1 MMISN
6 VWHRKT
12 VLFLAFLLQGLMATV
27 AHAVGVGGSDM
38 YQWSVELRR
47 YISNETGKAPVAYL
61 WVPEGCKQVKAVML
75 SQQNMTEEAIYKNP
89 RFQAQMKKLGVAMV
103 WVAPAFNNNWD
114 PASGAQGIFE
124 EMMTNLADNSG
135 HAEIAKAPIIP
146 LGHSAQATFPWN
158 FAAWNPNRTLCIIS
172 FHGDAPR
179 TNLCGYG
186 AANVEWGRNRNID
199 GIPGLMIEGEYEWW
213 EARVN
218 PALAFRMMYPES
230 CISFLCDT
238 GRGHFDCGDRT
249 AMYLAKFIQKALE
262 QRLDGDRTVS
272 EKDSNGIVKLKK
284 LNPKDGYLAERF
296 HSDMIGTDGADK
308 GKAPENAN
316 ASRPQPAPYAQ
327 YKGDK
332 HDAFWYF
339 DKEMAELTEARYQE
353 TVGKKV
359 QYVGFEY
366 QDKLIP
372 FNEKAQGGMQIKIE
386 DTVDA
391 SAEKASIKNKKAIRI
406 HLKAVYTDASHSV
419 LSNVH
424 GKKVPHIEVICGPLK
439 KINDTT
445 FEVYPY
451 EAGWDNPR
459 RSFTAW
465 LVSVADADG
474 EYKGAVQPLRI
485 DLPASICKGL

>member
-1 MMISN
+1 MM
-6 VWHRKT
+6 KT
-12 VLFLAFLLQGLMATV
+12 RIMMRVSVLAIALVMQGLVSV
-27 AHAVGVGGSDM
+27 AHAVGVGGSGM
-38 YQWSVELRR
+38 FQWSVELRR

-89 RFQAQMKKLGVAMV
+89 RFQAKMKKLGVAMV

-114 PASGAQGIFE
+114 PNSGAQNIFE
-124 EMMTNLADNSG
+124 ELMANLADNSG
-135 HAEIAKAPIIP
+135 HLEIAKAPMIP

-158 FAAWNPNRTLCIIS
+158 FAAWNPDRTLCIIS

-179 TNLCGYG
+179 TNLCGYV

-199 GIPGLMIEGEYEWW
+199 GIPGLMVEGEYEWW

-249 AMYLAKFIQKALE
+249 ADYIAKFIQKSLE
-262 QRLDGDRTVS
+262 QRLNADGSLR
-272 EKDSNGIVKLKK
+272 K
-284 LNPKDGYLAERF
+284 LNPKGSYLAERF

-316 ASRPQPAPYAQ
+316 TSRPQPAPYAL

-339 DKEMAELTEARYQE
+339 DKEMAELTEARYKE
-353 TVGKKV
+353 TAGKKV

-366 QDKLIP
+366 QGKLIS

-386 DTVDA
+386 DA
-391 SAEKASIKNKKAIRI
+391 SSENSSSVNANSKEKKAIRI
-406 HLKAVYTDASHSV
+406 HLKAVYTDASHNA
-419 LSNVH
+419 LSNAH
-424 GKKVPHIEVICGPLK
+424 GKKAPYIEVICGPLK

-465 LVSVADADG
+465 VVAVADADG
-474 EYKGAVQPLRI
+474 NYKGAVQPLRI
-485 DLPASICKGL
+485 DLPKSICE

>member
-1 MMISN
+1 MM
-6 VWHRKT
+6 KT
-12 VLFLAFLLQGLMATV
+12 RIMMRVSVLAIALVMQGLVSV
-27 AHAVGVGGSDM
+27 AHAVGVGGSGM
-38 YQWSVELRR
+38 FQWSVELRR

-89 RFQAQMKKLGVAMV
+89 RFQAKMKKLGVAMV

-114 PASGAQGIFE
+114 PNSGAQNIFE
-124 EMMTNLADNSG
+124 ELMANLADNSG
-135 HAEIAKAPIIP
+135 HLEIAKAPMIP

-158 FAAWNPNRTLCIIS
+158 FAAWNPDRTLCIIS

-199 GIPGLMIEGEYEWW
+199 GIPGLMVEGEYEWW

-218 PALAFRMMYPES
+218 PALAFRIMYPES

-249 AMYLAKFIQKALE
+249 ADYIAKFIQKSLE
-262 QRLDGDRTVS
+262 QRLNADGSLR
-272 EKDSNGIVKLKK
+272 K
-284 LNPKDGYLAERF
+284 LNPKGGYLAERF

-316 ASRPQPAPYAQ
+316 TSRPQPAPYAL

-339 DKEMAELTEARYQE
+339 DKEMAELTEARYKE
-353 TVGKKV
+353 TAGKKV

-366 QDKLIP
+366 QGKLIS

-386 DTVDA
+386 DA
-391 SAEKASIKNKKAIRI
+391 SSENSSSVNANSKEKKAIRI
-406 HLKAVYTDASHSV
+406 HLKAVYTDASHNV
-419 LSNVH
+419 LSSVH

-465 LVSVADADG
+465 VVAVADADG
-474 EYKGAVQPLRI
+474 NYKGAVQPLRI
-485 DLPASICKGL
+485 DLPKSICE

>member
-1 MMISN
+1 MM
-6 VWHRKT
+6 KT
-12 VLFLAFLLQGLMATV
+12 RIMMRVSVLAIALVMQGLFVFV
-27 AHAVGVGGSDM
+27 AHAVGVGGSGM
-38 YQWSVELRR
+38 FQWSVELRR

-61 WVPEGCKQVKAVML
+61 WVPEGCKNVKAVIL

-89 RFQAQMKKLGVAMV
+89 RFQAKMKKLGVAMV

-114 PASGAQGIFE
+114 PASGVQGIFE
-124 EMMTNLADNSG
+124 EMMTNLADQSG

-158 FAAWNPNRTLCIIS
+158 FAAWNPDRTLCIIS

-199 GIPGLMIEGEYEWW
+199 GIPGLMVEGEYEWW

-249 AMYLAKFIQKALE
+249 ADYIAKFIQKSLE
-262 QRLDGDRTVS
+262 QRLNADGSLR
-272 EKDSNGIVKLKK
+272 K
-284 LNPKDGYLAERF
+284 LNPKEGYLAERF

-316 ASRPQPAPYAQ
+316 ASRPQPAPYAL

-353 TVGKKV
+353 TAGKKV

-366 QDKLIP
+366 QDKLIS

-386 DTVDA
+386 DT
-391 SAEKASIKNKKAIRI
+391 SSEKASSENTSSVNASSKDKKVIRL
-406 HLKAVYTDASHSV
+406 HLKAVYSDASHNA
-419 LSNVH
+419 LSNAH
-424 GKKVPHIEVICGPLK
+424 GKKAPYIEVICGPLK

-465 LVSVADADG
+465 VVAVADADG
-474 EYKGAVQPLRI
+474 NYKGAVQPLRI
-485 DLPASICKGL
+485 DLPKSICE

>member
-1 MMISN
+1 MM
-6 VWHRKT
+6 KT
-12 VLFLAFLLQGLMATV
+12 RIMMRVSVLAIALVMQGLVSV
-27 AHAVGVGGSDM
+27 AHAVGVGGSGM
-38 YQWSVELRR
+38 FQWSVELRR

-61 WVPEGCKQVKAVML
+61 WVPEGCKQVKAMML

-89 RFQAQMKKLGVAMV
+89 RFQAKMKKLGVAMV

-114 PASGAQGIFE
+114 PNSGAQNIFE
-124 EMMTNLADNSG
+124 ELMANLADNSG
-135 HAEIAKAPIIP
+135 HLEIAKAPMIP

-158 FAAWNPNRTLCIIS
+158 FAAWNPDRTLCIIS

-199 GIPGLMIEGEYEWW
+199 GIPGLMVEGEYEWW

-218 PALAFRMMYPES
+218 PALAFRIMYPES

-249 AMYLAKFIQKALE
+249 ADYIAKFIQKSLE
-262 QRLDGDRTVS
+262 QRLNADGSLR
-272 EKDSNGIVKLKK
+272 K
-284 LNPKDGYLAERF
+284 LNPKGGYLAERF

-316 ASRPQPAPYAQ
+316 TSRPQPAPYAL

-339 DKEMAELTEARYQE
+339 DKEMAELTEARYKE
-353 TVGKKV
+353 TAGKKV

-366 QDKLIP
+366 QGKLIS

-386 DTVDA
+386 DA
-391 SAEKASIKNKKAIRI
+391 SSSVNANSKEKKAIRI
-406 HLKAVYTDASHSV
+406 HLKAVYTDASHNV
-419 LSNVH
+419 LSSVH
-424 GKKVPHIEVICGPLK
+424 GK
-439 KINDTT
+439 
-445 FEVYPY
+445 
-451 EAGWDNPR
+451 
-459 RSFTAW
+459 
-465 LVSVADADG
+465 
-474 EYKGAVQPLRI
+474 
-485 DLPASICKGL
+485 

>member
-27 AHAVGVGGSDM
+27 AHAVGVGGSGM

-61 WVPEGCKQVKAVML
+61 WVPENCKKVKAVIL

-124 EMMTNLADNSG
+124 EMMTNLADQSG
-135 HAEIAKAPIIP
+135 HAEIAQAPIIP

-179 TNLCGYG
+179 TNLCGFG

-249 AMYLAKFIQKALE
+249 ADYIAKFIQKALE

-284 LNPKDGYLAERF
+284 LNPRDGYLVERF
-296 HSDMIGTDGADK
+296 HSDIIGTDGADK
-308 GKAPENAN
+308 GKAPSPVEAK
-316 ASRPQPAPYAQ
+316 RPQPAPYAQ
-327 YKGDK
+327 YQGDK

-353 TVGKKV
+353 TAGKKQ

-366 QDKLIP
+366 QGKLIP

-386 DTVDA
+386 DNSSVNA
-391 SAEKASIKNKKAIRI
+391 SSKNKKAIRI
-406 HLKAVYTDASHSV
+406 HLKAVYTDASHNA

-424 GKKVPHIEVICGPLK
+424 GKKAPHIEVICGPLK

-465 LVSVADADG
+465 VVAVADADG

-485 DLPASICKGL
+485 DLPASLCRGL

>member
-1 MMISN
+1 MKKGN
-6 VWHRKT
+6 VFCRKT
-12 VLFLAFLLQGLMATV
+12 VLALAFLLQGMMVTA
-27 AHAVGVGGSDM
+27 AHAVGVGGSGM
-38 YQWSVELRR
+38 YQWSVELRG
-47 YISNETGKAPVAYL
+47 YVSNETGKAPVAYL
-61 WVPEGCKQVKAVML
+61 WVPDGCKDVKAVIL
-75 SQQNMTEEAIYKNP
+75 SQQNMTEEAIYKNQN
-89 RFQAQMKKLGVAMV
+89 FQAQMKKLGVAMV

-114 PASGAQGIFE
+114 PALGAQGVFE
-124 EMMTNLADNSG
+124 EMMNNLADQSG
-135 HAEIAKAPIIP
+135 HREIAHAPVIP

-158 FAAWNPNRTLCIIS
+158 FAAWNPDRTLCIIS

-238 GRGHFDCGDRT
+238 GRGHFDCADRT
-249 AMYLAKFIQKALE
+249 ASYIAKFIQKAIE
-262 QRLDGDRTVS
+262 QRLNVDGTLR
-272 EKDSNGIVKLKK
+272 K

-308 GKAPENAN
+308 GKLPEQAN
-316 ASRPQPAPYAQ
+316 AKRPQPAPYTEYQ
-327 YKGDK
+327 GDK

-339 DKEMAELTEARYQE
+339 DKEMADLTESRYQE
-353 TVGKKV
+353 TAGKQV

-366 QDKLIP
+366 QGKLISY
-372 FNEKAQGGMQIKIE
+372 NAKLQGGMGIKIE
-386 DTVDA
+386 KSADA
-391 SAEKASIKNKKAIRI
+391 SASKSKKPVRI
-406 HLKAVYTDASHSV
+406 QLKPVFTDETHNA
-419 LSNVH
+419 LSNAH
-424 GKKVPHIEVICGPLK
+424 GSKKPYIDVVCGPLK

-459 RSFTAW
+459 RSFSAW
-465 LVSVADADG
+465 VVAVVDADG
-474 EYKGAVQPLRI
+474 KYKGAVQPLRI
-485 DLPASICKGL
+485 DLTEVVK

>member
-1 MMISN
+1 MMKARIMMRVS
-6 VWHRKT
+6 
-12 VLFLAFLLQGLMATV
+12 VLAIALVMQGLFASV
-27 AHAVGVGGSDM
+27 AHAVGVGGSGM
-38 YQWSVELRR
+38 FQWSVELRR

-89 RFQAQMKKLGVAMV
+89 RFQAKMKKLGVAMV

-114 PASGAQGIFE
+114 PNSGAQNIFE
-124 EMMTNLADNSG
+124 ELMANLADNSG
-135 HAEIAKAPIIP
+135 HLEIAKAPMIP

-158 FAAWNPNRTLCIIS
+158 FAAWNPDRTLCIIS

-199 GIPGLMIEGEYEWW
+199 GIPGLMVEGEYEWW

-218 PALAFRMMYPES
+218 PALAFRIMYPES

-249 AMYLAKFIQKALE
+249 ADYIAKFIQKSLE
-262 QRLDGDRTVS
+262 QRLNADGSLR
-272 EKDSNGIVKLKK
+272 K
-284 LNPKDGYLAERF
+284 LNPKEGYLAERF

-316 ASRPQPAPYAQ
+316 TSRPQPAPYAL

-339 DKEMAELTEARYQE
+339 DKEMAELTEARYKE
-353 TVGKKV
+353 TAGKKV

-366 QDKLIP
+366 QGKLIS

-386 DTVDA
+386 DA
-391 SAEKASIKNKKAIRI
+391 SSEKASSVNTNSKDKKAIRI
-406 HLKAVYTDASHSV
+406 HLKAVYTDASHNV
-419 LSNVH
+419 LSSAH
-424 GKKVPHIEVICGPLK
+424 GKKAPHIEVICGPLK

-465 LVSVADADG
+465 VVAVADADG
-474 EYKGAVQPLRI
+474 NYKGAVQPLRI
-485 DLPASICKGL
+485 DLPASLCRGL

>member
-1 MMISN
+1 MMKARIMVRVS
-6 VWHRKT
+6 
-12 VLFLAFLLQGLMATV
+12 VLAIALVMQGLFASV
-27 AHAVGVGGSDM
+27 AHAVGVGGSGM
-38 YQWSVELRR
+38 FQWSVELRR

-61 WVPEGCKQVKAVML
+61 WVPEGCKNVKAVML

-89 RFQAQMKKLGVAMV
+89 RFQAKMKKLGVAMV

-114 PASGAQGIFE
+114 PASGAQQIFE
-124 EMMTNLADNSG
+124 ELMPCLADQSG
-135 HAEIAKAPIIP
+135 HLEIAKAPIIP

-158 FAAWNPNRTLCIIS
+158 FAAWNSNRTLCIIS

-199 GIPGLMIEGEYEWW
+199 GIPGLMVEGEYEWW

-249 AMYLAKFIQKALE
+249 ADYIAKFIQKSLE
-262 QRLDGDRTVS
+262 QRLNADGSLR
-272 EKDSNGIVKLKK
+272 K
-284 LNPKDGYLAERF
+284 LNPKEGYLAERF

-308 GKAPENAN
+308 GKVPENAN
-316 ASRPQPAPYAQ
+316 ASRPQPAPYTL

-353 TVGKKV
+353 TAGKKV

-366 QDKLIP
+366 QGKLIS

-386 DTVDA
+386 EA
-391 SAEKASIKNKKAIRI
+391 SSEIASPVNVSSKDKKVIRI
-406 HLKAVYTDASHSV
+406 HLKAVYSDASHNA
-419 LSNVH
+419 LSNAH
-424 GKKVPHIEVICGPLK
+424 GKKAPHIEVICGPLK

-445 FEVYPY
+445 FAVYPY

-465 LVSVADADG
+465 VVAVADADG
-474 EYKGAVQPLRI
+474 NYKGAVQPLRI
-485 DLPASICKGL
+485 DLPASLCRGL

>member
-1 MMISN
+1 MM
-6 VWHRKT
+6 KT
-12 VLFLAFLLQGLMATV
+12 RIMMRVSVLAIALVMQGLVSV
-27 AHAVGVGGSDM
+27 AHAVGVGGSGM
-38 YQWSVELRR
+38 FQWSVELRR

-89 RFQAQMKKLGVAMV
+89 RFQAKMKKLGVAMV

-114 PASGAQGIFE
+114 PNSGAQNIFE
-124 EMMTNLADNSG
+124 ELMANLADNSG
-135 HAEIAKAPIIP
+135 HLEIAKAPMIP

-158 FAAWNPNRTLCIIS
+158 FAAWNPDRTLCIIS

-199 GIPGLMIEGEYEWW
+199 GIPGLMVEGEYEWW

-249 AMYLAKFIQKALE
+249 ADYIAKFIQKSLE
-262 QRLDGDRTVS
+262 QRLNADGSLR
-272 EKDSNGIVKLKK
+272 K
-284 LNPKDGYLAERF
+284 LNPKGSYLAERF

-316 ASRPQPAPYAQ
+316 TSRPQPAPYAL

-339 DKEMAELTEARYQE
+339 DKEMAELTEARYKE
-353 TVGKKV
+353 TAGKKV

-366 QDKLIP
+366 QGKLIS

-386 DTVDA
+386 DA
-391 SAEKASIKNKKAIRI
+391 SSENSSSVNANSKEKKAIRI
-406 HLKAVYTDASHSV
+406 HLKAVYTDASHNV
-419 LSNVH
+419 LSSVH

-465 LVSVADADG
+465 VVAVADADG
-474 EYKGAVQPLRI
+474 NYKGAVQPLRI
-485 DLPASICKGL
+485 DLPKSICE

>member
-1 MMISN
+1 MM
-6 VWHRKT
+6 KT
-12 VLFLAFLLQGLMATV
+12 RIMMRVSVLAIALVMQGLVSV
-27 AHAVGVGGSDM
+27 AHAVGVGGSGM
-38 YQWSVELRR
+38 FQWSVELRR

-89 RFQAQMKKLGVAMV
+89 RFQAKMKKLGVAMV

-114 PASGAQGIFE
+114 PNSGAQNIFE
-124 EMMTNLADNSG
+124 ELMANLADNSG
-135 HAEIAKAPIIP
+135 HLEIAKAPMIP

-158 FAAWNPNRTLCIIS
+158 FAAWNPDRTLCIIS

-199 GIPGLMIEGEYEWW
+199 GIPGLMVEGEYEWW

-249 AMYLAKFIQKALE
+249 ADYIAKFIQKSLE
-262 QRLDGDRTVS
+262 QRLNADGSLR
-272 EKDSNGIVKLKK
+272 K
-284 LNPKDGYLAERF
+284 LNPKGSYLAERF

-316 ASRPQPAPYAQ
+316 TSRPQPAPYAL

-339 DKEMAELTEARYQE
+339 DKEMAELTEARYKE
-353 TVGKKV
+353 TAGKKV

-366 QDKLIP
+366 QGKLIS

-386 DTVDA
+386 DA
-391 SAEKASIKNKKAIRI
+391 SSENSSSVNANSKEKKAIRI
-406 HLKAVYTDASHSV
+406 HLKAVYTDASHNA
-419 LSNVH
+419 LSNAH
-424 GKKVPHIEVICGPLK
+424 GKKAPYIEVICGPLK

-465 LVSVADADG
+465 VVAVADADG
-474 EYKGAVQPLRI
+474 NYKGAVQPLRI
-485 DLPASICKGL
+485 DLPKSICE